1 MELKVDIK
9 KELLQSVVA
18 TALEI
23 GSTEWYVMNPEDIDI
38 VKKSHH
44 PDVRESMSVAEMI
57 ANAVV
62 NKNFSMPLYSYE
74 DEEELLGGLSISAV
88 KHGVLM
94 MSKKEPESLIRLLNE
109 EFDVDLADAII
120 QYSIL
125 GIKLVKQSA

>member
-23 GSTEWYVMNPEDIDI
+23 GSAEWYVMNPEDIDI